1 MKTLKAICPTLLLA
15 LILVVPAYAGD
26 IQTPGAPAPPP
37 PPSPMLQS
45 PESDSASTLTAE
57 CSTSGD
63 ITTDFAE
70 ILWALASIF

>member
-1 MKTLKAICPTLLLA
+1 MKTLKAICPTLVLA

-26 IQTPGAPAPPP
+26 IQTPGSPAPPP
-37 PPSPMLQS
+37 PPSPMRQS
-45 PESDSASTLTAE
+45 PTDSASILTAE

-63 ITTDFAE
+63 ISTDFAE